1 MRLLM
6 AANSVRRSRR
16 FRRPHLAFDVL
27 ERIVVLN
34 GGDLSPGLQAI
45 PFTVDDNPPPTLAPL
60 ANQTVNAGAL
70 VTAVAFA
77 TDPDQ
82 ALTLTF
88 GLGTGAP
95 QGATINPTTGAF
107 SWTVPSSEPP
117 GSYPV
122 TINVTTNGTPPLSA
136 SQTFAIVVPAQTQP
150 FLAATDIP
158 AVPPS
163 FDGGN
168 QNIGDVVVG
177 EFTGNGIND
186 MLVANAGGIDGLAFL
201 PGLGGGRFGAPVY
214 SAPDQYFK
222 SLAVGD
228 FNNDGKLGVA
238 ASDPYTGSVTVFIGN
253 GDGTFTADG
262 TYAVGQGSSSIV
274 AADFSGSGN
283 LDLAV
288 ANEGS
293 GTVSVLLNNGDGTFQ
308 PSVNYPAGSDPA
320 SIVSG
325 NFTGSSEPDLAVVDP
340 ESGTVDVLPNTG
352 KGTFG
357 KAISTQTGM
366 SDPTQIAAGDFE
378 SDGNTDLAVIGGGS
392 TGEGV
397 YVLPG
402 TGSGSF
408 LAPVA
413 ETTLNLPVAIA
424 AGDLTGNGEDDIVAV
439 SPNLA
444 TVLLNNGP
452 GKPMSQTDYAVLTG
466 LSGTS
471 SHPVAIADLNGDG
484 TPDIAIS
491 GGDVGMVGIL
501 FNQGNGSFAGA
512 SQVADVG
519 QELGEYDG
527 TNVLAGDFTNSGNA
541 DLVVNGI
548 AGIGVLLGNGNGTF
562 SAPIVTPNPTDADP
576 IATGIFNP
584 GGNLDLVVNDA
595 WYYGSQLTILD
606 GNGNGTFTAG
616 QILTN
621 PLTVT
626 AVVVG
631 DFTGDGLLDIV
642 TANANIGSDGNANGT
657 GNSVSVY
664 LNNGNGTFA
673 APITTPING
682 PDPDGLAAAD
692 FNGDGKL
699 DLVVTNLAAPG
710 NPASAI
716 TEVLMGNGN
725 GTFQSPVDYPGG
737 GSFVTVADFN
747 DDGKPDFATISR
759 ISGDSV
765 NVYLN
770 NGNGTFGSPI
780 ATPIGPQPD
789 DFVAGDFDQ
798 SGQTDLVV
806 PTLFGYAFLK
816 GNGNGTFLPPV
827 YFASGSYWTPT
838 VADINNDGYPDLVA
852 AVAPYQVVAAL
863 NSGVA
868 APQEESL
875 TLAPLA
881 EQTVNQGST
890 ISFTASATDSVSG
903 NTVTYGLAPGSPA
916 GATINPSTGA
926 FSWTP
931 LAGPANVTITIFAA
945 NNESPPLSTW
955 ESFQVNVADVP
966 PQVAID
972 TGSVSIVGST
982 FTATG
987 SFADPGQETYT
998 GTVNYGD
1005 GSGVQPLALSNDE
1018 TFALDHVY
1026 ASGGTYTATVTV
1038 TNSGGLSS
1046 SASLDVVIPSSLV
1059 ATSLSDVS
1067 GSGSSG
1073 ASATLTATLSAS
1085 SASVAGRTIV
1095 FALQEGSAVDPVGT
1109 ATTNS
1114 NGVAT
1119 LSGVSVAAFSAGTYP
1134 GVVSAGFGGDL
1145 TYAGSTG
1152 SGTLTVD
1159 AATAPA
1165 TPTSLSD
1172 VSGDGNSGGTATLS
1186 ATLTADGNP
1195 VAGESIV
1202 FTINDGSSVSA
1213 ASSATTNANGVA
1225 TLSGVSAAAFS
1236 PGTYAGAVSASFG
1249 GDASYASSAA
1259 TGPLVIAPP
1268 TPMPTILSD
1277 VGGSGSPGASATL
1290 TATLTAGGEGV
1301 AGRSIVFTLND
1312 SGTMKL
1318 VGMATTNMDGIATL
1332 TGVSLVGITGGTY
1345 VGAVGASFSGDST
1358 YSSNTATGTL
1368 SVDVTPGNSQ
1378 PFTVSPHT
1386 LFTRKVNKKDKPIG
1400 SRILSGYV
1408 FDFSSAPDP
1417 STVADPANYQVDAVT
1432 THRFKK
1438 QTKSTLHPITGL
1450 RVDYNAAEDSVTLTF
1465 ARKETFPTG
1474 GQITL
1479 IGQPPSGIAGASGGA
1494 LTGTTVFKI
1503 SPGGLTVSA
1512 Q

>member
-1 MRLLM
+1 MRYRSPIGEPLESRTLLT
-6 AANSVRRSRR
+6 
-16 FRRPHLAFDVL
+16 L
-27 ERIVVLN
+27 
-34 GGDLSPGLQAI
+34 
-45 PFTVDDNPPPTLAPL
+45 TLAPL
-60 ANQTVNAGAL
+60 ASQTVNPGAY
-70 VTAVAFA
+70 VTAVAIA
-77 TDPDQ
+77 TDTNSGD
-82 ALTLTF
+82 TLSF
-88 GLGTGAP
+88 SLGTGAP
-95 QGATINPTTGAF
+95 AGAAINQTTGAF

-122 TINVTTNGTPPLSA
+122 TITVTTNGGAPLSA
-136 SQTFAIVVPAQTQP
+136 SQTFPIVVPAQTQP
-150 FLAATDIP
+150 FEAATDIP

-163 FDGGN
+163 LDGGN

-177 EFTGNGIND
+177 DFTGNGIND

-201 PGLGGGRFGAPVY
+201 PGVGGGRFGAPVY
-214 SAPDQYFK
+214 SGPDQYFS
-222 SLAVGD
+222 SLAVGY
-228 FNNDGKLGVA
+228 FNNSGKLGVA
-238 ASDPYTGSVTVFIGN
+238 ATDPYTGSVTVFLGN

-283 LDLAV
+283 LDIAV
-288 ANEGS
+288 ANEWS
-293 GTVSVLLNNGDGTFQ
+293 GTVSVLMNNGDGTFQ
-308 PSVNYPAGSDPA
+308 PAGNYPAGSDPA

-325 NFTGSSEPDLAVVDP
+325 NFTGSGEPDLALVDP

-357 KAISTQTGM
+357 KTISTQTGI

-378 SDGNTDLAVIGGGS
+378 SDGNTDLAVIGDAS

-402 TGSGSF
+402 TGTGSF

-413 ETTLNLPVAIA
+413 ETTLSSATAIA
-424 AGDLTGNGEDDIVAV
+424 AADLTGNGEDDIVV
-439 SPNLA
+439 VGPNLA

-452 GKPMSQTDYAVLTG
+452 GKAMSRTDYAVLAG
-466 LSGTS
+466 LSGSS

-484 TPDIAIS
+484 ASDIAIS

-512 SQVADVG
+512 LQIADVG
-519 QELGEYDG
+519 QSVGEYLG
-527 TNVLAGDFTNSGNA
+527 TIILAGDFTDSGNA

-548 AGIGVLLGNGNGTF
+548 DGIGVLLGNGNGTF
-562 SAPIVTPNPTDADP
+562 SAPIVTPNPTDARP
-576 IATGIFNP
+576 IATGVFNP
-584 GGNLDLVVNDA
+584 GGNLDLVLNDA
-595 WYYGSQLTILD
+595 TTSGSQLTILD
-606 GNGNGTFTAG
+606 GNGDGTFTAG
-616 QILTN
+616 QILMN

-626 AVVVG
+626 AVIVG
-631 DFTGDGLLDIV
+631 DFTGNGLLDIA
-642 TANANIGSDGNANGT
+642 TANANIDSGGNAVGT

-692 FNGDGKL
+692 FNGDRKL

-770 NGNGTFGSPI
+770 NGNGTFGSSI

-816 GNGNGTFLPPV
+816 GNGNGTFQPPI
-827 YFASGSYWTPT
+827 YFAAGSFWTPA
-838 VADINNDGYPDLVA
+838 VADITNDGNPDLVA
-852 AVAPYQVVAAL
+852 AVGPYQVVAAL

-875 TLAPLA
+875 TLAPIA
-881 EQTVNQGST
+881 EQTADQGST
-890 ISFTASATDSVSG
+890 VSFATSATDSVSG
-903 NTVTYGLAPGSPA
+903 NSVTYGLAPGSPA

-931 LAGPANVTITIFAA
+931 LAGPANVTITISAE

-955 ESFQVNVADVP
+955 KSFQVNVADVP
-966 PQVAID
+966 PQVTID
-972 TGSVSIVGST
+972 SGSVSIVGST
-982 FTATG
+982 FNASG
-987 SFADPGQETYT
+987 SFTDPGDETYT

-1005 GSGVQPLALSNDE
+1005 GSGVQPLALSTDK
-1018 TFALDHVY
+1018 TFAVEHVY

-1046 SASLDVVIPSSLV
+1046 SVSLDVVIPPSLV
-1059 ATSLSDVS
+1059 STSLLDVS
-1067 GSGSSG
+1067 GDAISGRS
-1073 ASATLTATLSAS
+1073 ATLSATLTADREP
-1085 SASVAGRTIV
+1085 VAGVNIV
-1095 FALQEGSAVDPVGT
+1095 FAIGEGSSVG
-1109 ATTNS
+1109 AASTNA

-1119 LSGVSVAAFSAGTYP
+1119 LSGVSVAAFSP
-1134 GVVSAGFGGDL
+1134 G
-1145 TYAGSTG
+1145 TYAGVVRASF
-1152 SGTLTVD
+1152 SGD
-1159 AATAPA
+1159 SAYAISAAAGPLVIGPET
-1165 TPTSLSD
+1165 TPTGLSG
-1172 VSGDGNSGGTATLS
+1172 VGASGLQGESATLFATLMSGGAGVAGKNVVFTLNDDGTVKVVGTATTDL
-1186 ATLTADGNP
+1186 
-1195 VAGESIV
+1195 
-1202 FTINDGSSVSA
+1202 F
-1213 ASSATTNANGVA
+1213 GVA
-1225 TLSGVSAAAFS
+1225 TLS
-1236 PGTYAGAVSASFG
+1236 
-1249 GDASYASSAA
+1249 D
-1259 TGPLVIAPP
+1259 
-1268 TPMPTILSD
+1268 
-1277 VGGSGSPGASATL
+1277 
-1290 TATLTAGGEGV
+1290 
-1301 AGRSIVFTLND
+1301 
-1312 SGTMKL
+1312 
-1318 VGMATTNMDGIATL
+1318 
-1332 TGVSLVGITGGTY
+1332 VSLAGFTGGTY
-1345 VGAVGASFSGDST
+1345 VGAVGATFSGDST
-1358 YSSNTATGTL
+1358 YSSSASTGTL
-1368 SVDVTPGNSQ
+1368 FVDVVHGTPPPFVVSSQ
-1378 PFTVSPHT
+1378 R
-1386 LFTRKVNKKDKPIG
+1386 LFTRKFNKTGKPTG
-1400 SRILSGYV
+1400 GRTLSFV
-1408 FDFSSAPDP
+1408 FDFSSALDP
-1417 STVADPANYQVDAVT
+1417 ATATDPANFQVDDVNV
-1432 THRFKK
+1432 RRVKK
-1438 QTKSTLHPITGL
+1438 QIKRNLHAITGFS
-1450 RVDYNAAEDSVTLTF
+1450 VDYSAADRSVTLKF
-1465 ARKETFPTG
+1465 ARKETFSTG

-1479 IGQPPSGIAGASGGA
+1479 ISRPPSGIAGASGAA
-1494 LTGTTVFKI
+1494 LTGPTVFEI
-1503 SPGGLTVSA
+1503 SPGGQRVSD